1 MKSPGNILKV
11 NLHRE
16 LNHARPCAG
25 RSDSTEG
32 GRDCDVAVR
41 VRKVRNVENIEE
53 LRPKLRANRFCDR
66 DKFDDGKIHVLLSR
80 PAKYVSPGVAEPGR
94 RDERSRIEKFIQA
107 ALDRAIKF
115 G

>member
-1 MKSPGNILKV
+1 MKSPGSILKV
-11 NLHRE
+11 NLQRE
-16 LNHARPCAG
+16 LNNTRPCAG
-25 RSDSTEG
+25 RSDSTEC

-41 VRKVRNVENIEE
+41 VRKIRNVENIEE
-53 LRPKLRANRFCDR
+53 LCAKLRANSFCDWN
-66 DKFDDGKIHVLLSR
+66 KFNDGKIHVPLAR
-80 PAKYVSPGVAEPGR
+80 PAKYVSPRIAEPGR